1 MVTFVETFD
10 QSAEE
15 YFMKV
20 YFPTVFCEI
29 IFSESV
35 LGRSYLGPNFFA
47 TKLRSGWRP
56 PHLPSFRQL
65 LCDV

>member
-1 MVTFVETFD
+1 MTFVETFD

-47 TKLRSGWRP
+47 AKLTQLP
-56 PHLPSFRQL
+56 YLPSFCEIVL
-65 LCDV
+65 V